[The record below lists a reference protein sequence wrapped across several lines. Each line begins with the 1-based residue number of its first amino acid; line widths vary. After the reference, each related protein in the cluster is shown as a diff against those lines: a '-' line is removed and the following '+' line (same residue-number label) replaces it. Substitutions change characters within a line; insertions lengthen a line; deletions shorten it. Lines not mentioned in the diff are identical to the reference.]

1 MNSRLNELFG
11 GVSRCALLRELYL
24 NRSRSFAVVA
34 LAERARV
41 DPGNASRLLN
51 KWARLGLVQK
61 KVDGRNV
68 RFRASDDPLLEALS
82 DIFLRGDS
90 LLEDIRKTLP
100 KEVEVAVVFGS
111 VARGQEQADSDVDVL
126 ALGPGLGQIKVN
138 AAMRAV
144 GRRHKREIN
153 VSVYSPQEFE
163 KMLRDDD
170 GFARNV
176 VTHRTIALK
185 GDLAHVVS
193 KAARPEPR

>member
-11 GVSRCALLRELYL
+11 GVYRCKLLRELYL
-24 NRSRSFAVVA
+24 NRSKGFAVVA
-34 LAERARV
+34 LAERAKV

-51 KWARLGLVQK
+51 KWARLGLVHKQ
-61 KVDGRNV
+61 VDGRNV
-68 RFRASDDPLLEALS
+68 RFQASDDPLLAALTE
-82 DIFLRGDS
+82 IFLRGDS
-90 LLEDIRKTLP
+90 LLEDIRQTLP
-100 KEVEVAVVFGS
+100 RQVEVAVVFGS

-144 GRRHKREIN
+144 GRKHKRDIN
-153 VSVYSPQEFE
+153 VSVYSQEEFE

-176 VTHRTIALK
+176 IAHRTIPLK
-185 GDLAHVVS
+185 GDLAHVIS